1 MSFPLGSHADG
12 SDFRLPTF
20 ASGLDS
26 VDALSP
32 LFQLLDRQRTGRG
45 PTLRVPGLK
54 KRDGLLQRLAPGALT
69 VILADDDLAEPDA
82 LLADVALDLLVVG
95 RASRPEY
102 IPRRFDR
109 DEDLVRNADARR
121 VQDLDDLHH
130 HHRAPVRSLA
140 HRPEV
145 RRL

>member
-26 VDALSP
+26 VDALSH

-69 VILADDDLAEPDA
+69 VILSDDDLAEPDA
-82 LLADVALDLLVVG
+82 LLADLAFDLLVVG
-95 RASRPEY
+95 RAPCPKY
-102 IPRRFDR
+102 IPGRFDR
-109 DEDLVRNADARR
+109 DENLVRNACARR
-121 VQDLDDLHH
+121 VEGLYDPYHP
-130 HHRAPVRSLA
+130 HRTPV
-140 HRPEV
+140 
-145 RRL
+145 